1 MSELLTV
8 AKIGKTIGLRGALKL
23 HNKSDFISQFKKN
36 AKFFLSDGTMLEI
49 LSYNSTSSQVIF
61 KDYESIELASN
72 LVNKFLYQSIE
83 ATRKNCKLKKDEY
96 FYFDIIGLEVV
107 ENGETLGK
115 VVDILE
121 VGANFLF
128 EIKTDEKLVSQGFT
142 KNFFVPYIDE
152 YLDKISIQT
161 KQIFTKNAKLILK
174 ESWNLT
180 L

>member
-1 MSELLTV
+1 M
-8 AKIGKTIGLRGALKL
+8 
-23 HNKSDFISQFKKN
+23 
-36 AKFFLSDGTMLEI
+36 
-49 LSYNSTSSQVIF
+49 
-61 KDYESIELASN
+61 
-72 LVNKFLYQSIE
+72 VNKFLYQSIE

-107 ENGETLGK
+107 ENGETLGI

-174 ESWNLT
+174 ES
-180 L
+180 